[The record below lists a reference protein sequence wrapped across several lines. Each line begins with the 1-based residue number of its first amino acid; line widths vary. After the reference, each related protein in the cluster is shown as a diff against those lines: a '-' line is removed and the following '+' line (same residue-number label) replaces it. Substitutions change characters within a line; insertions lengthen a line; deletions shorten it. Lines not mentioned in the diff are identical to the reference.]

1 MACSRHFSRRGNNAV
16 VADIINQVLP
26 ILLLLGVGIWA
37 RRVGFIS
44 AATIAD
50 LRKLIVNL
58 ALPSVL
64 FLAFLD
70 VELERRDSV
79 IVISTFVICVA
90 LLVLGRSLRTRFGGG
105 HVYFPMLMTGFEA
118 GMLGISLFGTAYG
131 LSNIGAFAVVD
142 LGHEL
147 FIWFV
152 FLAVLLAMRDES
164 RRPGRLARA
173 FVTSPVIVAIIAG
186 LAGNLAGIGEELG
199 RWALTGG
206 FIHALDFLA
215 GLTVPLILL
224 VVGYGIHLEP
234 SHMREAVAPL
244 AVRFGVALALAL
256 VLPPVLIGKLLDGD
270 ALSQAALF
278 TLLILPP
285 PFIIPLYMREDDHD
299 ERRYVNNVL
308 SLYTLL
314 SVTTFIIYVTINPL

>member
-1 MACSRHFSRRGNNAV
+1 
-16 VADIINQVLP
+16 VADIVNQVLP
-26 ILLLLGVGIWA
+26 ILLLLGVGVWA
-37 RRVGFIS
+37 RHAGFVS
-44 AATIAD
+44 AATVAD
-50 LRKLIVNL
+50 IRKLIVNL

-70 VELERRDSV
+70 VELERRDSL
-79 IVISTFVICVA
+79 IVISAFAICAA
-90 LLVLGRSLRTRFGGG
+90 LLLLGRALRVRLGGG
-105 HVYFPMLMTGFEA
+105 HEYFPMLMTGFEA

-131 LSNIGAFAVVD
+131 LDNIGAFAVVD

-152 FLAVLLAMRDES
+152 FLAVLLAMRDGS
-164 RRPGRLARA
+164 RHPGRLFRA
-173 FVTSPVIVAIIAG
+173 FVTSPVIVAIVAG
-186 LAGNLAGIGEELG
+186 LAGNLAGLGEDLR
-199 RWALTGG
+199 RWVLTGG
-206 FIHALDFLA
+206 VIHAVEFLA

-224 VVGYGIHLEP
+224 VVGYGIHLDPGHIKETV
-234 SHMREAVAPL
+234 RPL
-244 AVRFGVALALAL
+244 AVRFGIAL
-256 VLPPVLIGKLLDGD
+256 VLAIALPPLLIGHLLGGGPF
-270 ALSQAALF
+270 LEAALF

-314 SVTTFIIYVTINPL
+314 SIAAFIVYVSVNPL